1 MRRKITSNTKSLL
14 IFQGAVSKTW
24 TAMKFLNLGRWVNEC
39 CDQIH
44 CTLYRHFSNS
54 TRDRS
59 GVCGQQALWFKDS
72 IDNILYILYIIVYT
86 YTYYVYILLYIYIYM
101 YIPERRFPSSWLVA
115 TRDSW
120 GNWRSRL
127 KRRTTW
133 RSSPQ
138 LLLQWRHGTPKITHG
153 FEGRRTSWY
162 YLIVDIPVYDF
173 RKLMSI
179 MIPWENLHILFETY
193 SHSRKTGYLR
203 DKWWY
208 HWRLTSSMVHRTAA
222 WKQAAE
228 IKSLLGEA
236 G

>member
-1 MRRKITSNTKSLL
+1 MWATSPVV
-14 IFQGAVSKTW
+14 Q
-24 TAMKFLNLGRWVNEC
+24 R
-39 CDQIH
+39 Q
-44 CTLYRHFSNS
+44 YR
-54 TRDRS
+54 
-59 GVCGQQALWFKDS
+59 Q
-72 IDNILYILYIIVYT
+72 YIIHIIYYCV
-86 YTYYVYILLYIYIYM
+86 YVYILCIYIIIYIYM